1 MEVWVD
7 SKQVECSSK
16 TIMEFNDF
24 WKKTTRNILQQNR
37 FLYFVK
43 IDDELYYDGY
53 EAQIINHFDSI
64 QRIVIETKSEDE
76 ALEETIVQIRDYN
89 QKLIESTDKISSF
102 FYGEPDSEQWA
113 MFAQYID
120 GIQWMSQSLHFI
132 QTIFKK
138 KSANHTMAN
147 SIEILIASMTK
158 KIELLQAAADQKDYV
173 LMGDI
178 IQYELPDFF
187 QQIHHEF
194 GGSA

>member
-1 MEVWVD
+1 VKVWGSMEVWVD

-89 QKLIESTDKISSF
+89 QRLIESTDKISSF
-102 FYGEPDSEQWA
+102 FYGEPD
-113 MFAQYID
+113 
-120 GIQWMSQSLHFI
+120 
-132 QTIFKK
+132 
-138 KSANHTMAN
+138 
-147 SIEILIASMTK
+147 
-158 KIELLQAAADQKDYV
+158 
-173 LMGDI
+173 
-178 IQYELPDFF
+178 
-187 QQIHHEF
+187 
-194 GGSA
+194 